1 MGDTPNKLDENNM
14 NRSSNLLS
22 TISTLPRLSKLSK
35 LSKVSQDIHYPKQV
49 SKRENNQLKIYQVI
63 KLISISTITSLFLLS
78 HNSPTIAQTPQT
90 PENPIDESVN
100 KTSETSIPPSI
111 WQGFLNG
118 LFSQTQVRLNNYT
131 KKKINGRHFLAND
144 SSIGL
149 RNLKY
154 PFNIPEQKRDRYR
167 YYVNDIK
174 SSSIKASNEGEL
186 LKITIL
192 MENQGREFLGD
203 CIDNFFCG
211 LFPAPEVEMNNTE
224 IDIYLKPVV
233 VNGALTYKDVRVKFH
248 GNIQAQGICNG
259 LFSFVC
265 YLAAGDYRGSIKNS
279 VEEEVQ
285 KTFETEQYKTLIS
298 DAINIAVCSFPGA
311 CNGLKSVYFDVQ
323 GNLILQKI
331 SSL

>member
-1 MGDTPNKLDENNM
+1 MSK
-14 NRSSNLLS
+14 SSKTLL
-22 TISTLPRLSKLSK
+22 TLSKESKIHYLTKQDGKNKINWQKK
-35 LSKVSQDIHYPKQV
+35 LS
-49 SKRENNQLKIYQVI
+49 
-63 KLISISTITSLFLLS
+63 LISISALSSLYLLS
-78 HNSPTIAQTPQT
+78 YASPTIAES
-90 PENPIDESVN
+90 PETSQNSQNTIEESVN
-100 KTSETSIPPSI
+100 KTIETLIPSSI

-167 YYVNDIK
+167 YYINDVK
-174 SSSIKASNEGEL
+174 SSSIRASNEGEL
-186 LKITIL
+186 LKITVF
-192 MENQGREFLGD
+192 MENEGREFLGD

-224 IDIYLKPVV
+224 INIYLKPVV
-233 VNGALTYKDVRVKFH
+233 INGALTYQDVKVKFQ

-259 LFSFVC
+259 LFSFIC
-265 YLAAGDYRGSIKNS
+265 SLAAGDYRGSIKKT
-279 VEEEVQ
+279 VEQEMQ
-285 KTFETEQYKTLIS
+285 KTFESQEYKSLIS

-311 CNGLKSVYFDVQ
+311 CNGLQAVYFDAQ
-323 GNLILQKI
+323 GNLILQKNN
-331 SSL
+331 LNLF

>member
-1 MGDTPNKLDENNM
+1 M
-14 NRSSNLLS
+14 NRSSNLLY
-22 TISTLPRLSKLSK
+22 TLSKLSK
-35 LSKVSQDIHYPKQV
+35 ESKISQDIRYPRQA
-49 SKRENNQLKIYQVI
+49 SKHENNRLKISKVI
-63 KLISISTITSLFLLS
+63 KLISISTITSLCLLS
-78 HNSPTIAQTPQT
+78 HNSPTIAQTPQ
-90 PENPIDESVN
+90 NPIDESVN

-131 KKKINGRHFLAND
+131 KKKINDRHFLAND

-265 YLAAGDYRGSIKNS
+265 SLAAGDYRGSIKNS
-279 VEEEVQ
+279 VEQEVQ

-311 CNGLKSVYFDVQ
+311 CNGLQAVYFDVQ

-331 SSL
+331 SPP